1 MLRLCLTGGPGAG
14 KTEICNFLSQILE
27 DRGFY
32 IFFVSESAS
41 ELILNGIRPSSHIS
55 LVEFQNF
62 VLDKQLS
69 KEKLYEELIKY
80 YPEDKI
86 LIFYDRGIM
95 DACAYVDKTPTFE
108 NMLKE
113 TPSISGYATQ
123 NVAIFLLQINNTLW
137 NEQYKATYGGLSSK
151 WYSGLRN
158 DFSGG
163 KNNEDVVRLR

>member
-108 NMLKE
+108 NMLAQRGLTLADVYAASDRQE
-113 TPSISGYATQ
+113 PSIPFEPYRWAATPDQ
-123 NVAIFLLQINNTLW
+123 
-137 NEQYKATYGGLSSK
+137 TYPVQR
-151 WYSGLRN
+151 YRT
-158 DFSGG
+158 
-163 KNNEDVVRLR
+163 

>member
-95 DACAYVDKTPTFE
+95 DACAYVDKNIFE
-108 NMLKE
+108 DMLKKRGL
-113 TPSISGYATQ
+113 TFADAYAHYDAVLHLVTAADGAEEFYQ
-123 NVAIFLLQINNTLW
+123 W
-137 NEQYKATYGGLSSK
+137 NDPTKEEVGNSSK
-151 WYSGLRN
+151 KRKSRR
-158 DFSGG
+158 S
-163 KNNEDVVRLR
+163 KN